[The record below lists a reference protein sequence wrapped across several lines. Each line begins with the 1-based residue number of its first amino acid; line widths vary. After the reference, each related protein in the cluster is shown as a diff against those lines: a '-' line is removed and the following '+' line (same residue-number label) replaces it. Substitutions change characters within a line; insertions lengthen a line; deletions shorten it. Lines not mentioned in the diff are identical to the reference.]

1 MSRNMYSF
9 IAALALGCAS
19 LTSHAQ
25 SALSYHLTFIG
36 GRLPFEAEPLV
47 ITNLNDKGE
56 VVGSRPSSDAGV
68 SAFVWREGI
77 FEDLRPPLGNPP
89 SSGILGSNDKSA
101 MIGWYEDERNNPD
114 TLHHFLLNRGKV
126 TLIETPPPLLL
137 FSAYD
142 INDRGQVVLSAT
154 NGEFGPY
161 QYFIWQRGQLSP
173 ALEELPGAEGGQHDR
188 LCVERSRARGR
199 NRVLPGQ
206 LGSGALEGRQGHA
219 ARSACRC
226 SGGNYGNAQ
235 QRGRR
240 HRRRCATNAF
250 AGFLLA

>member
-1 MSRNMYSF
+1 MSRNIYSF

-68 SAFVWREGI
+68 SAFVWREGV
-77 FEDLRPPLGNPP
+77 FGDLRPLLGNPP
-89 SSGILGSNDKSA
+89 SSGILGNNDKSA
-101 MIGWYEDERNNPD
+101 MVGWYEDERNNPD

-126 TLIETPPPLLL
+126 TLIETPPPLLI
-137 FSAYD
+137 FSAFD

-154 NGEFGPY
+154 NGEFGQDSSSSGSAVSSRRRSRSRRAP
-161 QYFIWQRGQLSP
+161 RR
-173 ALEELPGAEGGQHDR
+173 QHVR
-188 LCVERSRARGR
+188 LGVERSRARGR
-199 NRVLPGQ
+199 NRV
-206 LGSGALEGRQGHA
+206 
-219 ARSACRC
+219 
-226 SGGNYGNAQ
+226 
-235 QRGRR
+235 
-240 HRRRCATNAF
+240 F
-250 AGFLLA
+250 